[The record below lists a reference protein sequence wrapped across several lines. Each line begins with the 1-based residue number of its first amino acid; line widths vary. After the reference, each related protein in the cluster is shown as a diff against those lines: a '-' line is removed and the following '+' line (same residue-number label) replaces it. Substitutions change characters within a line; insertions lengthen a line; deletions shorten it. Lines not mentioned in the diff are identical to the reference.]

1 MFSKISRVFFLFAAV
16 VFALSNGIAQKQGD
30 LPLKEDIN
38 KTYQLTRGARVEV
51 TGMAGPVEV
60 TAVEGNT
67 ATVHVV
73 RSGQTREDLDC
84 YRTVVEGD
92 ANRLEI
98 RHERFRSSRCES
110 IKARQSVKLL
120 VPREVDL
127 HLSTIAGAVNVG
139 AVEGVVKLTNIAG
152 PVVVTGAQSAEMSS
166 LAGGLT
172 MHIERIS
179 GRGINISGVAG
190 AIELQVSES
199 LDANVVV
206 DDTLGKVVA
215 ETPRAKV
222 SKLSDSKY
230 LVKVG
235 AGGAEIS
242 VTGVTGNVRLRGR

>member
-1 MFSKISRVFFLFAAV
+1 MFSKIFGVVFLLAAV
-16 VFALSNGIAQKQGD
+16 VLALGNGIAQKQGD

-38 KTYQLTRGARVEV
+38 KTFQLARGARVEV
-51 TGMAGPVEV
+51 AGIAGPVEV
-60 TAVEGNT
+60 AVVEGNT

-98 RHERFRSSRCES
+98 RHEQFDRCGS
-110 IKARQSVKLL
+110 IKAGQSVKLS
-120 VPREVDL
+120 VPRHVNL

-139 AVEGVVKLTNIAG
+139 AIEGVVKLTNIAG
-152 PVVVTGAQSAEMSS
+152 PVVVTNAQSAEMSS

-172 MHIERIS
+172 MHIERLNA
-179 GRGINISGVAG
+179 RGMHIQGVAG
-190 AIELQVSES
+190 AVDLQVGES
-199 LDANVVV
+199 LDADVVV
-206 DDTLGKVVA
+206 NDMLGKLVA

-222 SKLSDSKY
+222 SKVDDSNY
-230 LVKVG
+230 RVKLG

-242 VTGVTGNVRLRGR
+242 VSGVTGNVRVRRG